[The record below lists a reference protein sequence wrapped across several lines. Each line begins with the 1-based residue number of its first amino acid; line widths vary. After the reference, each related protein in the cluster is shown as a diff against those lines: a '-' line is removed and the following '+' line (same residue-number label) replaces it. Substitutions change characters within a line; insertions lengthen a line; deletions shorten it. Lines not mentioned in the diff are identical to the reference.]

1 MNAPSST
8 RFTPLPIITD
18 VRASQKAKAKPFMA
32 VTPSGIVIEVSD
44 VHPSKADSPMRVT
57 LLGIAIEAMCFLPR
71 NAFGDIAVIP
81 SGIMVVLLP
90 ASKVFVLVMMMALQ
104 LLRLSYVGLPSS
116 TTIVESGQR
125 ENARSP
131 IEVTLFGMTIE
142 VKEQDSK
149 VYVPIL
155 VTVFGIV
162 ISLSEEQPQKAWSIF
177 VTP

>member
-1 MNAPSST
+1 M
-8 RFTPLPIITD
+8 PIITD
-18 VRASQKAKAKPFMA
+18 VRASQLEKAKVFIA

-44 VHPSKADSPMRVT
+44 VHPSKAYSPMRVT

-71 NAFGDIAVIP
+71 NAFGEIAVIP
-81 SGIMVVLLP
+81 SGIMVLSLP

-104 LLRLSYVGLPSS
+104 WLRLSYLGLPSS

-125 ENARSP
+125 LNARYP

-142 VKEQDSK
+142 VKEQHSK
-149 VYVPIL
+149 VYVPML

-162 ISLSEEQPQKAWSIF
+162 ISLSEEQPQKAWYKS

>member
-8 RFTPLPIITD
+8 LFTPLPIITD

-81 SGIMVVLLP
+81 SGIMVLLLP
-90 ASKVFVLVMMMALQ
+90 ASKVFVLVMMMAL
-104 LLRLSYVGLPSS
+104 LLQIYSFYLCL
-116 TTIVESGQR
+116 
-125 ENARSP
+125 
-131 IEVTLFGMTIE
+131 LFHSN
-142 VKEQDSK
+142 SK
-149 VYVPIL
+149 TYNQI
-155 VTVFGIV
+155 
-162 ISLSEEQPQKAWSIF
+162 
-177 VTP
+177 